1 MKRAVVWYLKGVS
14 SDVEEEI
21 GDYEMS
27 FQEMGQGKDAI
38 FKKHIFCH
46 SQFCIY
52 LCNLAEIQ
60 GYS

>member
-38 FKKHIFCH
+38 FKKHLFCL